1 MDSPVITEVT
11 ACEVFHI
18 GTAFP
23 YTYFGEFDL
32 DIPENGLEWSRPL
45 SPKHLSFMLNN

>member
-1 MDSPVITEVT
+1 MLSPKPQIIYWKQSQMDSPVITEVT

-32 DIPENGLEWSRPL
+32 DIPENGLE
-45 SPKHLSFMLNN
+45 